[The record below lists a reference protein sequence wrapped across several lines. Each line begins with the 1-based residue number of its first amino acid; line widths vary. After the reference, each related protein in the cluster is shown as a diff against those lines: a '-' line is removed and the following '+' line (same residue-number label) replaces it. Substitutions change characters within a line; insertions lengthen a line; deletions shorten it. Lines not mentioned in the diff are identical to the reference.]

1 MDILEIGV
9 FVVYLLF
16 MLGIGVFF
24 FIKSKNSGGE
34 KSYFL
39 GGRQM
44 GPWVSAL
51 SAGASD
57 MSAWVLMGL
66 PTSVYALGLGQVWIP
81 VGLALGYALSWVF
94 EAPRLRRFS
103 IVANDSITIPQYLT
117 NRFLAKSKVLQ
128 ILCAVVFLVAYTVY
142 SASSLKACGTLFST
156 VIGIDATL
164 AMWIAAIIIVG
175 YTFLGGFS
183 AVCWT
188 DFFQGMLIFAGMLIA
203 PVFAMGMLDPA
214 TMTDPTSVNPDYW
227 NVFTSWQD
235 IVSGLAWGLGY
246 FGMPHI
252 IIRFM
257 SIRSQKDLKK
267 SRIIGIIWT
276 SFVVFFAAAIGVIG
290 LMYLGFDKNIN
301 DNSLVFIT
309 MVRKIFPGLM
319 SGVLLSAVLAASMS
333 TADSQLLSASSSFA
347 SDVYKPVFRKNKA
360 SDKEMQ
366 WVGRFVVLGVAAV
379 ALIIASNPSS
389 GSIMDLVSNAWAL
402 FGASIGPS
410 IILSLYWKRFNFKG
424 AVAGIACGAVTDIA
438 WLILFNTD
446 KALVYNTQVYELLP
460 GFVVGM
466 IAAVV
471 VTLITK
477 EPDAAVE
484 ALFDSAVAYTDETGY
499 AKKTDISDDDISEE
513 EKEKLIAQ
521 ADAVEEMLLVEEL
534 KKAVKK

>member
-1 MDILEIGV
+1 MDILEISV

-24 FIKSKNSGGE
+24 FIKSKNNGGE

-66 PTSVYALGLGQVWIP
+66 PTSIYALGLGQIWIP
-81 VGLALGYALSWVF
+81 VGLAIGYTLSWIF

-117 NRFLAKSKVLQ
+117 NRFLSKSKILQ

-142 SASSLKACGTLFST
+142 SASSLKACGTLFNT

-164 AMWIAAIIIVG
+164 AMWIAAVIIVG

-203 PVFAMGMLDPA
+203 PVFAIGMLNSS
-214 TMTDPTSVNPDYW
+214 TMTDPVTVIPGYW
-227 NVFTSWQD
+227 NIFTSWQD

-267 SRIIGIIWT
+267 SAVIGITWT
-276 SFVVFFAAAIGVIG
+276 AFIVFFAAVIGVVG
-290 LMYLGFDKNIN
+290 LMYLGFDQNIS

-319 SGVLLSAVLAASMS
+319 SGILLSAVLAASMS

-347 SDVYKPVFRKNKA
+347 SDVYKPVIRKNKA

-366 WVGRFVVLGVAAV
+366 WVGRFVVLGIAV
-379 ALIIASNPSS
+379 IALFIASNPDS
-389 GSIMDLVSNAWAL
+389 GSIMSLVSNAWAL
-402 FGASIGPS
+402 FGAAIGPS
-410 IILSLYWKRFNFKG
+410 IILSLYWKKFNIQG
-424 AVAGIACGAVTDIA
+424 AVAGISCGAVADIL
-438 WLILFNTD
+438 WLVLFNTD
-446 KALVYNTQVYELLP
+446 SALVYNTQVYELLP
-460 GFVVGM
+460 GFAVGM
-466 IAAVV
+466 LAAVI
-471 VTLITK
+471 VTLVTK
-477 EPDAAVE
+477 EPDKAVE
-484 ALFDSAVAYTDETGY
+484 TLFDSAVAYTDESSVS
-499 AKKTDISDDDISEE
+499 KNNDSEDEMTQE
-513 EKEKLIAQ
+513 EKNKLETQ
-521 ADAVEEMLLVEEL
+521 TDAVEEMLLHEEL
-534 KKAVKK
+534 SKKAAKD